1 MLDAATI
8 EPPTKD
14 TAMYRDFEDLRDN
27 CPVSLRAD
35 IAIDLTHDDPRHMAA
50 TWPATADGGFRL
62 ALVDAVTRFWED
74 EVRQRAGGK
83 LDDDALAIEIMVDS
97 YTDPDMG
104 SSLYLEMHAY
114 CGTEGVGDLCWR
126 VLDDDD
132 LERRFGAAMA
142 VKVGE
147 MLEAV
152 APGHGLQ
159 CVVEVTEVEE
169 E

>member
-1 MLDAATI
+1 
-8 EPPTKD
+8 
-14 TAMYRDFEDLRDN
+14 MYRDFEDLRDN
-27 CPVSLRAD
+27 CPMSLRAD
-35 IAIDLTHDDPRHMAA
+35 IAIDLMHDDPRALAVAWQA
-50 TWPATADGGFRL
+50 TSDGGFRL
-62 ALVDAVTRFWED
+62 ALTDAVTRFWED

-97 YTDPDMG
+97 YTDPEMG
-104 SSLYLEMHAY
+104 SSLYLELHAY

-126 VLDDDD
+126 VFEDDE
-132 LERRFGAAMA
+132 LERRFGVTMGA
-142 VKVGE
+142 KVSE

-152 APGHGLQ
+152 APGHGLN

>member
-1 MLDAATI
+1 
-8 EPPTKD
+8 
-14 TAMYRDFEDLRDN
+14 MYRDFEDLRDN

-35 IAIDLTHDDPRHMAA
+35 IAIDLIHDDPRRLAA
-50 TWPATADGGFRL
+50 SWPATGDGGFRL
-62 ALVDAVTRFWED
+62 ALTDAVTKFWED
-74 EVRQRAGGK
+74 EVRGRAGGK
-83 LDDDALAIEIMVDS
+83 LPDDALAIEIMVDS

-126 VLDDDD
+126 CFDDDE
-132 LERRFGAAMA
+132 LERRFASVLGDR
-142 VKVGE
+142 VVE
-147 MLEAV
+147 LLEAV
-152 APGHGLQ
+152 APGHGLR

>member
-1 MLDAATI
+1 MRVAATMD
-8 EPPTKD
+8 PPTKG
-14 TAMYRDFEDLRDN
+14 APMYRDFEDLRDN

-35 IAIDLTHDDPRHMAA
+35 IAIDLTHDDPRHLAA

-62 ALVDAVTRFWED
+62 ALTDAVTRFWED

-83 LDDDALAIEIMVDS
+83 LEDDALAIEIMVDS

-126 VLDDDD
+126 VLDDDE
-132 LERRFGAAMA
+132 LELRFGAAMSA
-142 VKVGE
+142 RVVE
-147 MLEAV
+147 LLEAV
-152 APGHGLQ
+152 APGHGLG